1 MQKEKTES
9 IIYIKFFL
17 IIVLTAALI
26 SVSYKIFL
34 AIANNS
40 FKYRTFNVLFLD
52 KDAYLVHLDT
62 KDKKLGIFKFP
73 GKRNLFLGSSNL
85 YLSLL
90 LGVPV
95 DGLIIAKNPSEFAG
109 LEKNFFP
116 IKKAVR
122 IIISTDSFENKNIN
136 QFDLLKI
143 YLYSVFVP
151 GNDRVVQEIKDIKSN
166 FKENNQLKD
175 FGNLFQDND
184 IFNEKISAEVIN
196 STGIDGVGA
205 RVSDILKSVGFKVI
219 SVETGDDKES
229 IIIDQV
235 RSRNVSVPRLKSAF
249 NIETREINETG
260 TADITVILA
269 KDILKSV
276 KSF

>member
-1 MQKEKTES
+1 MQKETQS
-9 IIYIKFFL
+9 LIYIKLFL

-26 SVSYKIFL
+26 SLSYKIFL
-34 AIANNS
+34 VFKNNS

-73 GKRNLFLGSSNL
+73 GKRNLFLNKSNL
-85 YLSLL
+85 FLSLL

-95 DGLIIAKNPSEFAG
+95 EGVIIAKDPSEFFD

-116 IKKAVR
+116 VKTTLHA
-122 IIISTDSFENKNIN
+122 ISSANRFENKDVN
-136 QFDLLKI
+136 QFDILKI
-143 YLYSVFVP
+143 YLYSVFISK
-151 GNDRVVQEIKDIKSN
+151 NERVFHEIKDIKSN

-196 STGIDGVGA
+196 STGIDGVGG
-205 RVSDILKSVGFKVI
+205 RVSDILKSAGFNVI
-219 SVETGDDKES
+219 SVESGDHKKS
-229 IIIDQV
+229 IIIDRV
-235 RSRNVSVPRLKSAF
+235 SSKNVSVPRLKKTF
-249 NIETREINETG
+249 NMETKKINEAG
-260 TADITVILA
+260 ASDITIILGQ
-269 KDILKSV
+269 DILKSL

>member
-73 GKRNLFLGSSNL
+73 GKRNLF
-85 YLSLL
+85 
-90 LGVPV
+90 
-95 DGLIIAKNPSEFAG
+95 
-109 LEKNFFP
+109 P

-175 FGNLFQDND
+175 FGNLLQEND

-205 RVSDILKSVGFKVI
+205 RVSDILKSVGFNVI